1 MNKKASMTYEEAMKR
16 LEQLV
21 SQIESGQM
29 DVDSLATSLKEAK
42 ELVDFCKS
50 KLLKAEKDVKKILD
64 DKGI

>member
-64 DKGI
+64 DKEI

>member
-1 MNKKASMTYEEAMKR
+1 MTYEEAMKR

>member
-29 DVDSLATSLKEAK
+29 DVDSLAASLKEAK

-64 DKGI
+64 DKEI

>member
-1 MNKKASMTYEEAMKR
+1 MNKKTSMTYEEAMKR

-21 SQIESGQM
+21 SQIENGQM

-50 KLLKAEKDVKKILD
+50 KLLKAEKEVKKILD
-64 DKGI
+64 EKEA

>member
-21 SQIESGQM
+21 SQIENGQM

-64 DKGI
+64 DKEI

>member
-42 ELVDFCKS
+42 ELVDFCKN

-64 DKGI
+64 DKEI